1 MLLTTEREPI
11 ETSGLM
17 QTGTFSIAASAK
29 AFEVLSSNLY
39 QNKILAVIREISCN
53 AADAHASLG
62 KDLSNIQ
69 VHLPSIMEPFFSVR
83 DFGPGLSRA
92 DVMELYTTYFRST
105 KDQSN
110 DMIGGF
116 GLGSKSPFAVAD
128 QFTVTSWHGGRQSEY
143 ICFKENGLPRVSLVR
158 SEPSSELSGL
168 CVQVA
173 ARNISEWSHQAT
185 KFFSWWPAFPTLTGA
200 HVDLVSPMKSM
211 ILKSETTLNG
221 MPEWA
226 CFASTSVATVFMG
239 LVPYALNFENLTGLP
254 REVYT
259 LLHNGGLFLNFPV
272 GALSISPSREALSY
286 DASTIKALT
295 DRCCAVAKAII
306 DQAVKDLD
314 KEPTLYHARK
324 FVYAGDRFNTVA
336 NAIRDL
342 ASKGKI
348 KWRGQ
353 ELSLT
358 VELNFAA
365 DFPGKD
371 VSATNYEKRSH
382 WRNFQKQRTYT
393 TEIDMTGGL
402 FRYDENRFYCVWAP
416 KIGPKTYSTLRHNY
430 QSDSTLR
437 HNIDIYVFTGMDY
450 QSLVDCFLAKGLP
463 EPINIEDLEAP
474 PKAPPGLVVSVPKTM
489 GYIYDDN
496 YSSSRTTAPLDLKG
510 GGLYILFKEGSPMCS
525 YNHRDILRILDNQKL
540 VASMPRVI
548 GVSHKALKTKKFQ
561 AALASNGWEEFT
573 PDWVAANVLP
583 DRLYEVSLAAQV
595 GRFLYA
601 NRPFNPSR
609 LRHALAYGPGY
620 WKHGD
625 KFIKL
630 LEPYRDTLLSDSTFA
645 HHYDVPNPLL
655 NWASADHKAIIDKA
669 TAHVQLLSEEWN
681 KFLDVH
687 SMLRHVDLATV
698 PLSILNP
705 YINR

>member
-11 ETSGLM
+11 ETSGLE
-17 QTGTFSIAASAK
+17 QTSSFSIAASAK

-53 AADAHASLG
+53 AADAHVLVGAP
-62 KDLSNIQ
+62 LSSIE
-69 VHLPSIMEPFFSVR
+69 VHIPTIMEPVFSVR

-128 QFTVTSWHGGRQSEY
+128 QFTVTSWHDGEQSEY

-158 SEPSSELSGL
+158 SEPSPEPSGL
-168 CVQVA
+168 RVQVA
-173 ARNISEWSHQAT
+173 ARNMSEWTYQAA
-185 KFFSWWPAFPTLTGA
+185 KFYSWWPEFPTFTGNTLDLQHPLTD
-200 HVDLVSPMKSM
+200 VQLQ
-211 ILKSETTLNG
+211 SETMLNG
-221 MPEWA
+221 LPTWA
-226 CFASTSVATVFMG
+226 SFKSQVAPVVFMG
-239 LVPYALNFENLTGLP
+239 LVPYGLNFDNLTGLP
-254 REVYT
+254 RDVYT
-259 LLHNGGLFLNFPV
+259 LLKSGSLFLNFPV
-272 GALSISPSREALSY
+272 GSLSISPSRESLSY
-286 DASTIKALT
+286 DPATIKTLT
-295 DRCCAVAKAII
+295 DRCCVVAKAII
-306 DQAVKDLD
+306 NQAIKDLD
-314 KEPTLYHARK
+314 AQPTLYDARK
-324 FVYAGDRFNTVA
+324 FVYATVDRYNTVTA
-336 NAIRDL
+336 AVCDL
-342 ASKGKI
+342 ALKGKI

-353 ELSLT
+353 EIPVAVAIDLP
-358 VELNFAA
+358 V
-365 DFPGKD
+365 DFSNGIA
-371 VSATNYEKRSH
+371 SITSYERRHH
-382 WRNFQKQRTYT
+382 WKNFQKGMVWSGQLNVKLLSSK
-393 TEIDMTGGL
+393 D
-402 FRYDENRFYCVWAP
+402 DHYCPRIIWAP
-416 KIGPKTYSTLRHNY
+416 KIGSKTYSTLRHNY
-430 QSDSTLR
+430 PLTGQRTHVDLY
-437 HNIDIYVFTGMDY
+437 IFTGMTY
-450 QSLVDCFLAKGLP
+450 QVLVDYCLAKGLP
-463 EPINIEDLEAP
+463 EPINIEDLEEP
-474 PKAPPGLVVSVPKTM
+474 PTAERGTSSSVPKTM

-510 GGLYILFKEGSPMCS
+510 GGLCILFKEGSPMCS

-583 DRLYEVSLAAQV
+583 DRLYEVSLVAQV

>member
-53 AADAHASLG
+53 AADAHASVG
-62 KDLSNIQ
+62 KDLSSIR
-69 VHLPSIMEPFFSVR
+69 VHLPSITEPFFSVR

-143 ICFKENGLPRVSLVR
+143 ICFKEDGLPRVSLVR
-158 SEPSSELSGL
+158 SEPSSEPTGL

-173 ARNISEWSHQAT
+173 ARNTSEWAHQAT
-185 KFFSWWPAFPTLTGA
+185 KFFGWWPAFPTLTGYQ
-200 HVDLVSPMKSM
+200 VELVSPMKSM

-239 LVPYALNFENLTGLP
+239 LVPYALNFENLTSLP

-306 DQAVKDLD
+306 DQAIKDLD

-324 FVYAGDRFNTVA
+324 FVYAGDRISSISS
-336 NAIRDL
+336 AIRDL

-358 VELNFAA
+358 VELDFAA

-371 VSATNYEKRSH
+371 VSVTNYEKRSH

-393 TEIDMTGGL
+393 TEIELSGGL
-402 FRYDENRFYCVWAP
+402 SSYGDSDFYCVWTP

-430 QSDSTLR
+430 QSDYSPRRT
-437 HNIDIYVFTGMDY
+437 IDIYVFTGMDY
-450 QSLVDCFLAKGLP
+450 QSLVSCLLAKGLP

-474 PKAPPGLVVSVPKTM
+474 PKAPPGTAASVPKTM
-489 GYIYDDN
+489 GYIYNDN
-496 YSSSRTTAPLDLKG
+496 YNSSRTTSPLDLKG
-510 GGLYILFKEGSPMCS
+510 GGIYTIFKEGSPICPDF
-525 YNHRDILRILDNQKL
+525 HRNVLRILDDQKL

-548 GVSHKALKTKKFQ
+548 GLSHKALETKKFQ
-561 AALASNGWEEFT
+561 AALAANGWEEFT
-573 PDWVAANVLP
+573 PAWVAANVLP
-583 DRLYEVSLAAQV
+583 DRLYEVSLRSQV
-595 GRFLYA
+595 GRFLY
-601 NRPFNPSR
+601 NHSPFNPSR

-630 LEPYRDTLLSDSTFA
+630 LEPHSDLLSATTSFPF
-645 HHYDVPNPLL
+645 HYDAPNPLL
-655 NWASADHKAIIDKA
+655 NWASADHKTIIDKA
-669 TAHVQLLSEEWN
+669 TAHVQLLSDEWS

-687 SMLRHVDLATV
+687 PMLRHVDLATV
-698 PLSILNP
+698 PLSVLNP